1 MESHTFLVGFTFFKI
16 VVVICLLI
24 LGFSL
29 LTKGD
34 KSISMCFDKENNVQ
48 FIGYTKYIP
57 KFKKQNPSIEIEC
70 FKSSMTVK
78 DWQLLQH
85 AKNKGMIFK

>member
-1 MESHTFLVGFTFFKI
+1 MESHTFLTVFTFLKI
-16 VVVICLLI
+16 IVVICLLI

-29 LTKGD
+29 LTKRD

-57 KFKKQNPSIEIEC
+57 KFKKRNPNIEVEC
-70 FKSSMTVK
+70 FKSSMTAR
-78 DWQLLQH
+78 DWQLLKQ

>member
-1 MESHTFLVGFTFFKI
+1 MKSHKFFTVFTLLKI
-16 VVVICLLI
+16 GVVICILI

-29 LTKGD
+29 LTKRD
-34 KSISMCFDKENNVQ
+34 KSISMCFDKESNVK

-57 KFKKQNPSIEIEC
+57 KFKTRNPNLKVEC
-70 FKSSMTVK
+70 FKSSMTAR
-78 DWQLLQH
+78 DWQLLQQ